1 VTESPT
7 YPSTQSSSR
16 PSKAGLEPRPFVIAL
31 DGPAASGKSSVGL
44 GAARKLGFR
53 YFDTGLLYRAL
64 TLLALERGVDTASAD
79 SLIALVADL
88 NVELDPLGRVS
99 RGGRD
104 ISDDL
109 RTPEVDRSV
118 SAVARHAAVRE
129 ALRPVQR
136 TLIRPPGV
144 VMAGRDIG
152 TVIVPDAPLKIWLNA
167 SAEERARRRSAQ
179 TGEPLDDVL
188 AGMRRRDEL
197 DASRE
202 VAPMARA
209 ADAVVVDTDGLSLQS
224 VVERLVELALRH
236 GAQPVQ

>member
-1 VTESPT
+1 MTVP
-7 YPSTQSSSR
+7 PH
-16 PSKAGLEPRPFVIAL
+16 PCVIAL

-44 GAARKLGFR
+44 GVARALGFR

-64 TLLALERGVDTASAD
+64 TWLALDRGVETTDAHALT
-79 SLIALVADL
+79 ALVREL
-88 NVELDPLGRVS
+88 NVELDPVGRVS
-99 RGGRD
+99 RDGRD

-109 RTPEVDRSV
+109 RTPDVDRAV
-118 SAVARHAAVRE
+118 SAVAGHAAVRE

-136 TLIRPPGV
+136 ALIRPPGV

-152 TVIVPDAPLKIWLNA
+152 TVIVPDASLKIWLNA
-167 SAEERARRRSAQ
+167 SVEERARRRSEQ
-179 TGEPLDDVL
+179 TGEALADVL

-209 ADAVVVDTDGLSLQS
+209 ADAVVVDTDGLSLDA
-224 VVERLVELALRH
+224 VVARLVELAMQH
-236 GAQPVQ
+236 CAQPVQ

>member
-1 VTESPT
+1 MTLASD
-7 YPSTQSSSR
+7 
-16 PSKAGLEPRPFVIAL
+16 PFVIAL

-44 GAARKLGFR
+44 GAARTLGFR

-64 TLLALERGVDTASAD
+64 TWLALERGIDPTDMDAVT
-79 SLIALVADL
+79 ALVADL
-88 NVELDPLGRVS
+88 DVELGPLGRVS
-99 RGGRD
+99 RDGRD

-109 RTPEVDRSV
+109 HTANVDRAV
-118 SAVARHAAVRE
+118 SAVAGHAAVRN

-136 TLIRPPGV
+136 RLIRPPGV

-179 TGEPLDDVL
+179 TGEPLADVL
-188 AGMRRRDEL
+188 AGMRRRDQL
-197 DASRE
+197 DASRAI
-202 VAPMARA
+202 APMTRA
-209 ADAVVVDTDGLSLQS
+209 ADAVVVDTDGLSLEA
-224 VVERLVELALRH
+224 VVVRLVELAVRH